1 MASDSDQI
9 APPGGEASPFDDGRL
24 YDALFGG
31 LRYDVEFYLGLAR
44 QAPGPVLEVACGT
57 GRILV
62 PLLEAGVEADGLD
75 LYPSMLQ
82 VLRNKIRDMGRKPNL
97 YLADMRSFSLPRRYR
112 WIFIPFNGFLHNL
125 TAGDQLSTLRTCRAH
140 LTGGGGLVMEIFF
153 PGLEVIAGPE
163 GVPVLEHEVRD
174 KGSGGQ
180 IRIFDTRR
188 LDRVEQVQR
197 SEIEIQELDAENR
210 LVASH
215 CSRTQIRWIYR
226 WEAELLFRAAG
237 FSRWEIHGS
246 FDGRPLTRETE
257 TMICYAFRD

>member
-1 MASDSDQI
+1 MESDRDEM
-9 APPGGEASPFDDGRL
+9 PPSGIERSPFEDGEL
-24 YDALFGG
+24 YDALFSE

-62 PLLEAGVEADGLD
+62 PLLEAGVDADGLD

-82 VLRNKIRDMGRKPNL
+82 VLQKKTRDASRKPNL

-112 WIFIPFNGFLHNL
+112 WIFIPFNAFLHNL
-125 TAGDQLSTLRTCRAH
+125 TIEDQLSTLRTCRAH
-140 LTGGGGLVMEIFF
+140 LVGGGVLVMEIFF

-163 GVPVLEHEVRD
+163 GIPVLEHEVCD
-174 KGSGGQ
+174 ESSGRQ
-180 IRIFDTRR
+180 VRIFDTRR
-188 LDRVEQVQR
+188 LSRVEQVQQ
-197 SEIEIQELDAENR
+197 SEIEIQELDAESR

-215 CSRTQIRWIYR
+215 RSRTEIRWIYR

-237 FSRWEIHGS
+237 FSRWEIHGG

-257 TMICYAFRD
+257 TMVCYGFRD